1 MQLGRLFTCGI
12 SLSLLISL
20 LNLLPTLR
28 SVSPLQSSWL
38 LLVFGLLQLLCL
50 LVFALLVSLLV
61 SLLEKNQGQINAGR
75 ISQVQGQ

>member
-1 MQLGRLFTCGI
+1 MQLSRLFTCGI

-28 SVSPLQSSWL
+28 SVWLLQSSWL

-50 LVFALLVSLLV
+50 LVFALLVSLL
-61 SLLEKNQGQINAGR
+61 EKNQGQINAGL
-75 ISQVQGQ
+75 ISPVQGQ